1 MSTPRVEFDDVSLA
15 FRLPRS
21 RASSIKEMAIVGLRH
36 GLRVDTLW
44 ALRNVSFTIER
55 GELLGVIGNNGAGK
69 TTLVRLMARIL
80 APTMGRI
87 IVRGSVA
94 PLLGL
99 SAGFGPDL
107 TGRENIIRLGALVG
121 RHPKEM
127 RARADAIGEWA
138 GLHEYLDV
146 PIRTYSSGMT
156 ARLGFAIATDRQPDV
171 LLMDEIHAVGD
182 QDFRA
187 RSVERIAEIVGRGA
201 TGVLIS
207 HDMSLIGGRCDRVLW
222 LEGGAIVKH
231 GPAQE
236 VVCEYLAAG
245 PAGVPVPERPA
256 PAAS

>member
-187 RSVERIAEIVGRGA
+187 RSVERIRR
-201 TGVLIS
+201 S
-207 HDMSLIGGRCDRVLW
+207 SD
-222 LEGGAIVKH
+222 
-231 GPAQE
+231 
-236 VVCEYLAAG
+236 AG
-245 PAGVPVPERPA
+245 RPA
-256 PAAS
+256 S